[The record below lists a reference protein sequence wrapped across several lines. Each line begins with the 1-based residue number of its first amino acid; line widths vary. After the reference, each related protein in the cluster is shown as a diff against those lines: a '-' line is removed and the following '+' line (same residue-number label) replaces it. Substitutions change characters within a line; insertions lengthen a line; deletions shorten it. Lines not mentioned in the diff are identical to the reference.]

1 MIHENEIIVMLKTK
15 DQQLKT
21 ARKSLVFRPR
31 KVSSTEENDYALE
44 MVFGHWCLHR
54 RLPPPAETLRLERKS
69 SKGFYS

>member
-31 KVSSTEENDYALE
+31 KVSLTEEKDSA
-44 MVFGHWCLHR
+44 
-54 RLPPPAETLRLERKS
+54 A
-69 SKGFYS
+69 

>member
-31 KVSSTEENDYALE
+31 KVSSTEEKDSALE
-44 MVFGHWCLHR
+44 IVFGLWPLVS
-54 RLPPPAETLRLERKS
+54 PQTS
-69 SKGFYS
+69 SASGGDSAA